1 MLFFVGIILTAAI
14 KYSTIDNY
22 YLLIFL
28 FIVSMV
34 LSKKT
39 IKKSVPKKKNT
50 PKKSHHI
57 CVHNARVNNLKNV
70 SVDLPRGE
78 MTVITGLSGSGKSS
92 LAFDVIYAESNRRF
106 MESLSMH
113 ARSLMGV
120 MTKPDVERVENIS
133 PAIAIDQKSVSKT
146 VRSTVGTMT
155 EIYDYLRILYAT
167 VGVPH
172 CPHTGK
178 PLKRKSTREIL
189 SHITQA
195 TNGTEITICA
205 PTVDG
210 RKNSETLKAVRHD
223 GYARVRCNGKIMS
236 VSEAET
242 AIDDDVSVNIDIVVD
257 RFTYNKSDL
266 DQECLMDSIDTAMK
280 LSGGVCLVIYD
291 DTREEEYSQ
300 DYYCKE
306 SGFVLSDISPRHF
319 SFNNPDGACPKCDGL
334 GVKNEIVPSLLIPN
348 DNLSI
353 EEGAIHIWS
362 KSGGKNMAFS
372 KHKKSLE
379 KIAKKYKFSLSQP
392 VKKISKEHLAI
403 IFYGNAESPDADFK
417 GIVRDLEERYKNTKS
432 EYMRR
437 ELEKYMVE
445 RVCSACEGKRLKK
458 EYLAVTVNGRHIH
471 EFVSVALSKFVGMM
485 DELTEMDGLHREE
498 KVAVDTLVS
507 EMRIRAQALCDVGVE
522 YLTLGR
528 SSNTLSGGEA
538 QRIRLAVQ
546 IKSELTGVIYVLD
559 EPTTGLHSR
568 DTVRLLNAMKKLQAA
583 NNTLIVVEH
592 DADVMQ
598 HADWIIDM
606 GPGAGDDG
614 GELVY
619 SGSLRDM
626 LKAKTTTAQYISG
639 SLHVSDK
646 KKSRTGTG
654 KKISVKGAKEN
665 NLKNVS
671 VDFPLGTFI
680 TVCGV
685 SGSGKSTLV
694 HTILSRVLAQKFH
707 RATTEPG
714 AHSRVTG
721 LGNINKVIT
730 IDQNPIGRT
739 PRSNTATY
747 TGVFT
752 HIRDLFASTDAAKE
766 KGFDA
771 SHFSFNMRGGR
782 CEVCRGDGSVKVEMH
797 LLPDMYVPC
806 EACCGSRYSSKILD
820 IEYNGVTIADVL
832 DMSVDY
838 AFAFFKDQPLIKEKL
853 SAMKRVGLGYIQLGQ
868 SATHLSGGEAQRIK
882 LAAELARKSTGKT
895 LYILD
900 EPTTGLHFD
909 DVKRLLKMLDDLVEK
924 GNTVLVVEHNIDVIK
939 HSDWVIELGPDGGEC
954 GGAVIFEGMP
964 RDLKKNTQSPTA
976 KFM

>member
-1 MLFFVGIILTAAI
+1 M
-14 KYSTIDNY
+14 
-22 YLLIFL
+22 
-28 FIVSMV
+28 VSR
-34 LSKKT
+34 KKT
-39 IKKSVPKKKNT
+39 TKKTLLKKK
-50 PKKSHHI
+50 KKTKKDPNRI
-57 CVHNARVNNLKNV
+57 FIHNARVNNLKNV

-78 MTVITGLSGSGKSS
+78 MTVVTGLSGSGKSS

-106 MESLSMH
+106 MESLSTH

-120 MTKPDVERVENIS
+120 MTKPDVDRVENIS

-167 VGVPH
+167 IGIPH
-172 CPHTGK
+172 CPYTGK
-178 PLKRKSTREIL
+178 PLKRKSTRDIV
-189 SHITQA
+189 SHIIVA
-195 TNGTEITICA
+195 DSGTEIMILA
-205 PTVDG
+205 PMMND
-210 RKNSETLKAVRHD
+210 RKNSDTLKSIKQD
-223 GYARVRCNGKIMS
+223 GYARVRFDGKVMS
-236 VSEAET
+236 VAEAELVVDDEVS
-242 AIDDDVSVNIDIVVD
+242 ARIDVVVD
-257 RFTYNKSDL
+257 RFEYKKDEL
-266 DQECLMDSIDTAMK
+266 DRECLMDSIETAIK
-280 LSGGVCLVIYD
+280 LSDGVCLVTYD
-291 DTREEEYSQ
+291 GEREEEYSQ

-306 SGFVLSDISPRHF
+306 SGFVLSDISPRNF
-319 SFNNPDGACPKCDGL
+319 SFNNPDGACSDCDGL
-334 GVKNEIVPSLLIPN
+334 GVKNEIDPTLLIPN
-348 DNLSI
+348 DELSI

-362 KSGGKNMAFS
+362 KSGGKNTAFS

-379 KIAKKYKFSLSQP
+379 KLAKKHKFSLAKP
-392 VKKISKEHLAI
+392 VKKISKENLSV
-403 IFYGNAESPDADFK
+403 IFYGSDKSVNDDFK
-417 GIVRDLEERYKNTKS
+417 GIVYDLEERYKNTKS
-432 EYMRR
+432 EYMRK

-445 RVCSACEGKRLKK
+445 RVCSSCEGKRLKK
-458 EYLAVTVNGRHIH
+458 EYLAVTVNNKQIH
-471 EFVSVALSKFVGMM
+471 DFVSVALSDFVGMM
-485 DELTEMDGLHREE
+485 DDLKEIEGLYEEE
-498 KVAVDTLVS
+498 KTAVETLAN
-507 EMRIRAQALCDVGVE
+507 EMQIRAQALCDVGVE

-546 IKSELTGVIYVLD
+546 IKSDLTGVIYVLD

-568 DTVRLLNAMKKLQAA
+568 DTVRLLNAMKKLQVA
-583 NNTLIVVEH
+583 NNTLIIVEH

-598 HADWIIDM
+598 QADWIIDM

-619 SGSLRDM
+619 SGT
-626 LKAKTTTAQYISG
+626 LKKMIEAKTTTAKYISG
-639 SLHVSDK
+639 KLHVSEK
-646 KKSRTGTG
+646 KKLRKGAK
-654 KKISVKGAKEN
+654 KKISVKNATEN
-665 NLKNVS
+665 NLKNIS
-671 VDFPLGTFI
+671 VDFPLGKFI

-694 HTILSRVLAQKFH
+694 HSILSRVLAQKFH
-707 RATTEPG
+707 RSTVEPG
-714 AHSRVTG
+714 THGCVTG

-752 HIRDLFASTDAAKE
+752 HIRDLFASTDMAKE

-806 EACCGSRYSSKILD
+806 EACGGSRYSSKILD
-820 IEYNGVTIADVL
+820 VEYNGVTISDVL

-838 AFAFFKDQPLIKEKL
+838 AYEFFKDQPLIKEKL

-868 SATHLSGGEAQRIK
+868 SATNLSGGEAQRIK

-900 EPTTGLHFD
+900 EPTAGLHFD
-909 DVKRLLKMLDDLVEK
+909 DVKRLLVMLDDLVDK

-939 HSDWVIELGPDGGEC
+939 HSDWIIELGPDGGEL
-954 GGAVIFEGMP
+954 GGEIVFEGVP
-964 RDLKKNTQSPTA
+964 KDLKKKKKSPTA
-976 KFM
+976 NFI